1 MSAEPQSPQIIR
13 HSAWKVGSNPI
24 FLRYCRSRLRP
35 RGAGIALLITFLLAA
50 FAVALSTS
58 IGVRIGM
65 TPSDA
70 VRPAAIALLGI
81 QCVILFVIGTAQV
94 AGGMTAER
102 DEGVIDYQRLIPMSP
117 LAKVMGYLFGL
128 PIREYAMVLIT
139 LPFTAWCLWRGEVAL
154 RDWGPPYIILFVTGL
169 LYHFTGLVTGTV
181 VRNRRWAFLTTIA
194 LVFSL
199 YTVIPQLANF
209 GLVFFK
215 YLTITPVVTECLPG
229 LLPESAGAVA
239 RTASRLAP
247 TVKFFGLDFSEAV
260 FTAFSQC
267 GLILTFVIMLCRKWQ
282 RSESHLLGKT
292 WATGFFVWIQVL
304 LLGNALP
311 LIDVGTLF
319 PSRGFSRMVRILPDW
334 KPEPS
339 EAVLMSGVYGI
350 MTLALLFMLAT
361 IITPTG
367 DNQLRGLRR
376 ARKQGTSS
384 LPMTA
389 DAATSFGFVVT
400 MALAGAGGWFYFTR
414 ELVESRWFPGAE
426 LPLSTLAFFIAVMVS
441 GGISFQALLEAR
453 GGRAV
458 GLAAIFIGVVPIM
471 VGAVLS
477 VISDRLMPIASWL
490 IGISPI
496 SMPFYAA
503 TALIPISETPLEASR
518 AIPRAFYFWLMVGCI
533 AGSWLVVQLFV
544 KRRAM
549 ASLVFGDRDEST
561 SS

>member
-1 MSAEPQSPQIIR
+1 MSPEPHSPQIVR
-13 HSAWKVGSNPI
+13 HSAWKIASNPI

-35 RGAGIALLITFLLAA
+35 RGAGIALLITFLVAA

-58 IGVRIGM
+58 IGVRINM

-70 VRPAAIALLGI
+70 VRPAAIALLGL

-199 YTVIPQLANF
+199 YTVIPQLAKF

-292 WATGFFVWIQVL
+292 WATGFFIWIQVL

-311 LIDVGTLF
+311 LIDVGSLF
-319 PSRGFSRMVRILPDW
+319 PSRGFSRMVSVLPDW

-361 IITPTG
+361 IITPTT
-367 DNQLRGLRR
+367 DHQLRGLRR
-376 ARKQGTSS
+376 ARKQGNSS
-384 LPMTA
+384 LPLTA
-389 DAATSFGFVVT
+389 DAATSFGFVVV
-400 MALAGAGGWFYFTR
+400 MALAGAGGWFYFTL

-471 VGAVLS
+471 AGAVLS
-477 VISDRLMPIASWL
+477 VISDRLMPVASWL
-490 IGISPI
+490 IGMSPA

-503 TALIPISETPLEASR
+503 TALIPISETPLEAWR

-533 AGSWLVVQLFV
+533 TGVWLVIQLFA

-549 ASLVFGDRDEST
+549 AALVFGDQDEST